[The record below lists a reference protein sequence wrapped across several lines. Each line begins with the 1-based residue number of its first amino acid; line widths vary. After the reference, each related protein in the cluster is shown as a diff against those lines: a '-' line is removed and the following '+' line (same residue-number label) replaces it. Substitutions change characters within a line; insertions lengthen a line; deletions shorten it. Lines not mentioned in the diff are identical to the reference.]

1 MLATAV
7 AVPPKPNPKSNSNG
21 VAVNALLPIVRKAV
35 VPLDIILASLE
46 PLFATVVVAVATFEE
61 LALTV
66 LLTTVVVFPRPLTFL
81 PVLLA
86 VSPNC
91 FVLVVYTSIPLL
103 SNSFLVFLFEVL
115 TVPPVLFI

>member
-21 VAVNALLPIVRKAV
+21 VAVNAPLPIVRKAV

-66 LLTTVVVFPRPLTFL
+66 LLTTVAVFPRPLTFL